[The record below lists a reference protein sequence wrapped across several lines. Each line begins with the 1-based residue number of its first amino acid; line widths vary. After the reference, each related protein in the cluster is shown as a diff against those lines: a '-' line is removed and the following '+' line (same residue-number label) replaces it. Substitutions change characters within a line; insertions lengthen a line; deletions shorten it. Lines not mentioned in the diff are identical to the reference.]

1 MLCMDIFFFVV
12 HVLVSGIW
20 DFFTELDFPG
30 LPGISIAMLTVGLF
44 LAVWGIRLICFLFG
58 LDGGGDSPRTSS
70 TNKPKIS
77 KERKYD
83 EF

>member
-1 MLCMDIFFFVV
+1 MDAFFSVV
-12 HVLVSGIW
+12 QVLVSGIW

-44 LAVWGIRLICFLFG
+44 LAVWGIRLVCSLFG
-58 LDGGGDSPRTSS
+58 LNSSGDSPRTSS
-70 TNKPKIS
+70 TSKPKIS
-77 KERKYD
+77 KERKHD